1 MSKTNKHNPQ
11 GCAGCVYQSKGQG
24 WCNFAD
30 IAGVTR
36 HSLNAPLFENGGCR
50 LKKTRHTSV
59 EEARRRWNPYP
70 WKHKSTDE
78 KDDIQVATDTKPV
91 QPVVD
96 YEELRRL
103 YRDGLS
109 DERIAVKASV
119 NVKTVR
125 KWRKRN
131 GLESN
136 YILEMRNARNHL
148 FLDTESK

>member
-1 MSKTNKHNPQ
+1 M
-11 GCAGCVYQSKGQG
+11 
-24 WCNFAD
+24 
-30 IAGVTR
+30 TR
-36 HSLNAPLFENGGCR
+36 HSLNAPLFANGGCR
-50 LKKTRHTSV
+50 LKKYTQTTV
-59 EEARRRWNPYP
+59 EEAKRRWNFYP
-70 WKHKSTDE
+70 WKRKSTEDTE
-78 KDDIQVATDTKPV
+78 KVQEEVKTKPA

-136 YILEMRNARNHL
+136 YILAQQRRNACGQ
-148 FLDTESK
+148 ES

>member
-1 MSKTNKHNPQ
+1 MASVNKHNKK

-50 LKKTRHTSV
+50 LKKYTQTTV
-59 EEARRRWNPYP
+59 EEAKRRWNPFP
-70 WKHKSTDE
+70 WTTIKKNEKTEPEKSAEQKKTN
-78 KDDIQVATDTKPV
+78 PV
-91 QPVVD
+91 ID
-96 YEELRRL
+96 YETIRRFYL
-103 YRDGLS
+103 DGLS

-136 YILEMRNARNHL
+136 YIIEQKRRMSFEKN
-148 FLDTESK
+148 

>member
-1 MSKTNKHNPQ
+1 MAQRTNKHNLK

-50 LKKTRHTSV
+50 LKKYTQTTV
-59 EEARRRWNPYP
+59 EEAKRRWNPYP
-70 WKHKSTDE
+70 WKRKSTEDTE
-78 KDDIQVATDTKPV
+78 KVQEEVKTKPV

-96 YEELRRL
+96 YGELRRL

-136 YILEMRNARNHL
+136 YIIEQKRRMS
-148 FLDTESK
+148 FEKG

>member
-1 MSKTNKHNPQ
+1 M
-11 GCAGCVYQSKGQG
+11 
-24 WCNFAD
+24 
-30 IAGVTR
+30 
-36 HSLNAPLFENGGCR
+36 
-50 LKKTRHTSV
+50 KKYTQTTV
-59 EEARRRWNPYP
+59 EEAKRRWNPYP
-70 WKHKSTDE
+70 WKRKSTEDTE
-78 KDDIQVATDTKPV
+78 KVQEEVKTKPA

-136 YILEMRNARNHL
+136 YIIEQKRRMS
-148 FLDTESK
+148 FEKG